1 MLCRIRI
8 DDAQTSGNIRN
19 EHRARLAAGQRR
31 GDALAMLGDL
41 ELRSQS
47 LVDRVGQV
55 DAGRDKNAGGHHVVL
70 GLADEIGGN
79 VDRVSGVVGEDRDLG
94 GTGFS
99 ASMPTSPRHR
109 PLGGSDIDVAGTGDE
124 VDRDKLGSIG
134 VGSAV
139 GKEGDALSAADGP
152 HLVDAGAWL
161 LRQGWSG
168 GAAIRRSR
176 LGAARRTTSDPTPA
190 V

>member
-1 MLCRIRI
+1 
-8 DDAQTSGNIRN
+8 
-19 EHRARLAAGQRR
+19 
-31 GDALAMLGDL
+31 MLGDL

-94 GTGFS
+94 GTGFRVDADQS
-99 ASMPTSPRHR
+99 AAQT
-109 PLGGSDIDVAGTGDE
+109 LGGSDIDVAGTGDE

-152 HLVDAGAWL
+152 HLVDAEHGL
-161 LRQGWSG
+161 LRQGWS

-176 LGAARRTTSDPTPA
+176 LGAARRQQVIRRRPSEPA
-190 V
+190 RRS